1 MKAKITSAIKLP
13 RKKEILKILSHNGIK
28 YYLSNDEVVVV
39 LEEFDRSVMRILK
52 KIDELIE

>member
-1 MKAKITSAIKLP
+1 MKAKITPAIKLP